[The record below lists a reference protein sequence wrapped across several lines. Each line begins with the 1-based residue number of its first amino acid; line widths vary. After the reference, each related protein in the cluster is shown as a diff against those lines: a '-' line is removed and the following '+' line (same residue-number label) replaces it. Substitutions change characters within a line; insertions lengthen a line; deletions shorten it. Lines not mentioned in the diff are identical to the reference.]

1 MQGFCIHHALL
12 CLFVAPRGTPQTGL
26 HIGKHLPNLRVSRV
40 ERMPGKYTVQASVCP
55 YSSESVC
62 GDTKH
67 FHISICFSSRGIG
80 SCQHSKATLGYG
92 VSLIWAGNRKPLHSL
107 GGTRLEENNTGC

>member
-1 MQGFCIHHALL
+1 MLCCVYLWLQGGPHRQGCILAN
-12 CLFVAPRGTPQTGL
+12 
-26 HIGKHLPNLRVSRV
+26 ISPNLRVSRV

-62 GDTKH
+62 GDTRH
-67 FHISICFSSRGIG
+67 FHISICFSSRGIW